1 MASLNKQIAGSG
13 GFKPLLRKI
22 FILYLA
28 ATSGCAN
35 TVHEAVQTAQLKS
48 EQSSVVVTENGAT
61 AERAD
66 NVNAQTLPELGGGA
80 SAANDDA
87 ASKQPD
93 ALSEFVGGLPMAEQQ
108 AIADPRN
115 AGYQGSEEFQ
125 SMAMGVLNSAASQSL
140 KDWFSARNATTEMSF
155 NVGSKGGKSASF
167 DMLMP
172 LYDNEKDLF
181 FTQIGIRHSNTR
193 TEDYRNTINLGV
205 GYRRNLDNWL
215 AGVNAFYDRD
225 LTGKNARLGLG
236 AEAFTDNVRFSGNLY
251 MRLSQWQKS
260 PDLDYYLERPANG
273 YDLRVEGNLPS
284 MPNVVA
290 KAVYEKYYGDQVG
303 LFGSGN
309 RQKDPQAVTLGVA
322 YSPVPMISAGVDYRQ
337 GQDGLSETSVKL
349 AINYQFG
356 VPLSKQLS
364 TAYSVNHNLAN
375 SRYGLVN
382 RNNEI
387 VLDYKKAEHALMMLP
402 PEVSGTPTAM
412 VSFPVTLTGGR
423 VSNVTWTGSASG
435 FARPYNSSGT
445 GTVVLPAYN
454 PAGLNS
460 YTLQAVATDVYGEVV
475 KSNVMQV
482 TVTPFLIALER
493 SKAEAKADG
502 SDEVTFT
509 ASLQEPDGL
518 PRADTAIVWAVS
530 GSATVVEKDS
540 MTNKQG
546 KANLKLVSRSS
557 SAVRVSAKEPQGAA
571 ASADADFLG
580 DPTSAKIV
588 GLVATPPAILANGTA
603 TSTLVA
609 TVIDKNGNS
618 LGAGIPVTWK
628 TTNGTLAS
636 ESTVT
641 DEESK
646 ATIVL
651 TSPVQIGD
659 ATVTAK
665 AVAGSADAKVDFV
678 ADIANARVMSLIAA
692 PGVIPADGTSSSVLT
707 ATIGDTNGNPVGAG
721 VPVNW
726 ATTDGTLS
734 APASVT
740 DAASKATVTLK
751 SSTKMGTATVTAKA
765 TAGEATAS
773 VAFAANNATAKVAA
787 LVALPASI
795 PANNV
800 TTSSLEATIEDANGN
815 PVAGAPVAWHT
826 SLGTL
831 SSGSTTTDTN
841 GKSVVT
847 LKGAVAG
854 TATVNAQAVAG
865 SLTASVDL
873 VPDNTTAKVV
883 GLNATPATIPAN
895 NVATSTLEA
904 FVKDTNG
911 NPVPG
916 VAVTWSTSLGDL
928 SDASTTTD
936 AGGRTSITLKGPLAG
951 SATVKATATAG
962 SSTAVVTL
970 TPDAAT
976 AKVIGLVATP
986 AAIVAN
992 GTASS
997 TLVASVEDANGN
1009 PVVGTTVTWGTNLG
1023 TLSSASS
1030 TTDAAGKA
1038 TVTLKGTVAG
1048 SASITATAVA
1058 GGTSTNVTLTADGT
1072 TAKVI
1077 DLTATPASIIANG
1090 SSTSTLVATIN
1101 DANGNPVGSGAVVR
1115 WSTTSGYLAAASTV
1129 TDGNSKASVILTSST
1144 VAGTATVTAASA
1156 AGSSNAQVTFTPDV
1170 SAARVINLTATPSTI
1185 TANGSDQSVIIATV
1199 EDAHG
1204 NKMSPGVSVSWN
1216 TSEGSLSSSTTVTDA
1231 AGKARVTLTSGT
1243 AMGLANVT
1251 GTAAVGSSST
1261 SVQFVADVAS
1271 ARVIALSGSPTT
1283 IRANGTDIST
1293 FVATVEDSGGN
1304 PMPAGVTVSW
1314 STTRGNLASG
1324 STVTDGRGKATVTL
1338 TGTVAGAATVTASAA
1353 KGSASAGATL
1363 IADVSTSRVIGVTAS
1378 PTSIVANGSA
1388 TSTLTASV
1396 TDAHGN
1402 VVPAGISVNWSTN
1415 LGSVSSGSTVT
1426 DAAGKTSV
1434 TLRGT
1439 AAGIATVQAA
1449 AIAGSSSVNVA
1460 LTADAATARV
1470 VGVTATPNV
1479 ILANNAATS
1488 TLIAT
1493 VRDANGNTMGAG
1505 VTVNWSTSN
1514 GTLSSGSSATNASGQ
1529 ASVTLRGGI
1538 AGSATITAAA
1548 VQGSAS
1554 TSVTLIADA
1563 STARV
1568 ISLVANPASVPANG
1582 TNTTLYATVRDA
1594 YGNALPAGQAV
1605 QWATSLGNLNT
1616 GVSYTDGNGIA
1627 VAYIGSTVA
1636 GGATVYAKTTVSANT
1651 TTGVIFTSVA
1661 PVINSLTV
1669 TCTLTGKKPQVLVN
1683 TLCVDNRSNQFDMQD
1698 ADANVFTWSVVNA
1711 TRYVLTGTGGHV
1723 YYSGTSTTWAV
1734 PRTALHYYSASWTLK
1749 AYNGPSDSDPV
1760 AVMNYEPNFHDITT
1774 QDPSG

>member
-1 MASLNKQIAGSG
+1 
-13 GFKPLLRKI
+13 
-22 FILYLA
+22 
-28 ATSGCAN
+28 
-35 TVHEAVQTAQLKS
+35 
-48 EQSSVVVTENGAT
+48 
-61 AERAD
+61 
-66 NVNAQTLPELGGGA
+66 
-80 SAANDDA
+80 
-87 ASKQPD
+87 
-93 ALSEFVGGLPMAEQQ
+93 LSEFVGGLPAAEQQ
-108 AIADPRN
+108 TVANPFN
-115 AGYQGSEEFQ
+115 KGYQGADEFGT
-125 SMAMGVLNSAASQSL
+125 MAVGLLNSAATQKI
-140 KDWFSARNATTEMSF
+140 KDWFTARNATTEMAF
-155 NVGSKGGKSASF
+155 NVGSKGSKSASF
-167 DMLMP
+167 DMLFP
-172 LYDNEKDLF
+172 LFDTEKDLV
-181 FTQIGIRHSNTR
+181 FTQVGVRRSNAH
-193 TEDYRNTINLGV
+193 TEDYRITVNGGV
-205 GYRRNLDNWL
+205 GYRRNIDNWI
-215 AGVNAFYDRD
+215 AGINSFYDRD
-225 LTGKNARLGLG
+225 LTGKNHRLGIG
-236 AEAFTDNVRFSGNLY
+236 AEAFTDNIRFSGNAY
-251 MRLSQWQKS
+251 IRLSEWKKS

-273 YDLRVEGNLPS
+273 YDLRVEGNLPAYPKLIAS
-284 MPNVVA
+284 A
-290 KAVYEKYYGDQVG
+290 KYEKYFGNDVA

-309 RQKDPQAVTLGVA
+309 RQKDPQAVSVGLT
-322 YSPVPMISAGVDYRQ
+322 YSPVPMISTGIDYRQ
-337 GQDGLSETSVKL
+337 GQGGLSETSVKL
-349 AINYQFG
+349 AVNYQFG
-356 VPLSKQLS
+356 VPLNKQLS
-364 TAYSVNHNLAN
+364 TAYTTNHNLAN
-375 SRYGLVN
+375 SRYSLVN

-387 VLDYKKAEHALMMLP
+387 VLDYKKAENAQLMLP
-402 PEVSGTPTAM
+402 PEISGTPSAN
-412 VSFPVTLTGGR
+412 VLFPIKLTGGH
-423 VSNVTWTGSASG
+423 VTNVMWTGTASS

-445 GTVVLPAYN
+445 GSVVLPAFN
-454 PAGLNS
+454 PTGLNAYS
-460 YTLQAVATDVYGEVV
+460 LQAVGTDVYGGVV

-502 SDEVTFT
+502 TDEVTFT
-509 ASLQEPDGL
+509 ASLLEPTGE
-518 PRADTAIVWAVS
+518 PRANTAIVWSIS
-530 GSATVVEKDS
+530 GSATVVSKDAV
-540 MTNKQG
+540 TNQQG
-546 KANLKLVSRSS
+546 KANLKLTSRSS
-557 SAVRVSAKEPQGAA
+557 SSVRVSAKEPQGAA
-571 ASADADFLG
+571 ATADADFLG

-588 GLVATPPAILANGTA
+588 GLVATPAVILANGTA

-678 ADIANARVMSLIAA
+678 ADIANARVMSLVAA

-707 ATIGDTNGNPVGAG
+707 ATIGDANGNPVGAG
-721 VPVNW
+721 VPVSW

-734 APASVT
+734 TPTGVT

-751 SSTKMGTATVTAKA
+751 SSTKMGTATVTVKA
-765 TAGEATAS
+765 AAGEATAP

-787 LVALPASI
+787 LVALPTSI
-795 PANNV
+795 PANNI

-831 SSGSTTTDTN
+831 SNSTTTTDTN

-883 GLNATPATIPAN
+883 ELNATPTTIPAN
-895 NVATSTLEA
+895 NVATSTIEA
-904 FVKDTNG
+904 VVKDANG
-911 NPVPG
+911 NPVPS

-986 AAIVAN
+986 TTIVAN

-1030 TTDAAGKA
+1030 NTDAAGKA

-1058 GGTSTNVTLTADGT
+1058 GGTTTNVTLTADGT

-1077 DLTATPASIIANG
+1077 DLTATPTSITANG
-1090 SSTSTLVATIN
+1090 SSTSTLVATIS

-1115 WSTTSGYLAAASTV
+1115 WSTTSGYLAATSTV
-1129 TDGNSKASVILTSST
+1129 TDSDSKASVVLTSST
-1144 VAGTATVTAASA
+1144 IAGTATVTAASA
-1156 AGSSNAQVTFTPDV
+1156 AGTANAQVTFTPDA

-1185 TANGSDQSVIIATV
+1185 TANGSDQSIIIATV
-1199 EDAHG
+1199 EDAYG
-1204 NKMSPGVSVSWN
+1204 NKMSPGVTVSWN

-1251 GTAAVGSSST
+1251 GTAAAGSSST

-1283 IRANGTDIST
+1283 IRANGSDIST

-1388 TSTLTASV
+1388 TSTLTATV

-1402 VVPAGISVNWSTN
+1402 VIPAGVSVSWSTN
-1415 LGSVSSGSTVT
+1415 LGSVSSGTTVT

-1439 AAGIATVQAA
+1439 AAGTATVQAA
-1449 AIAGSSSVNVA
+1449 AIAGASSVNVA

-1488 TLIAT
+1488 TLVAT

-1505 VTVNWSTSN
+1505 VTVNWSTSS

-1554 TSVTLIADA
+1554 TSVTLVADA

-1636 GGATVYAKTTVSANT
+1636 GGATVYAKTTVSANA
-1651 TTGVIFTSVA
+1651 TTGVNFTA
-1661 PVINSLTV
+1661 TNPVISSFTEV
-1669 TCTLTGKKPQVLVN
+1669 
-1683 TLCVDNRSNQFDMQD
+1683 SNYTPARANFLDFDGSGWLLSS
-1698 ADANVFTWSVVNA
+1698 ATFSWNVIGATSYEVIGPRGAIYSGSASSFTWPAGTRVPPPGA
-1711 TRYVLTGTGGHV
+1711 TAYDET
-1723 YYSGTSTTWAV
+1723 
-1734 PRTALHYYSASWTLK
+1734 WTLRAWNGA
-1749 AYNGPSDSDPV
+1749 AYSDVSIV
-1760 AVMNYEPNFHDITT
+1760 IRAQYIT
-1774 QDPSG
+1774 DPSYPSG